1 VNWEEAMFKLALKRI
16 FHSKVSSL
24 VTMITVALTVIV
36 FLLLNSSLKSYGD
49 RLTERTDNPLLIAG
63 SRGSGVDLIMK
74 SLYFRKSEQP
84 FIKNVYIDAVR
95 EHAEAAPLFIEYTA
109 ENYPVC
115 STTPEYFDLRGLTV
129 SNGTM
134 LTKLGDCILGAKVAA
149 KLKLKPGEFL
159 ISDPD
164 NVFNPAGSIPLK
176 MRITGILE
184 ETGSPDDSVIFTSL
198 KTGWTMHGLGHAHP
212 PELEGP
218 DLKQSYIEINEET
231 LKTFHFHGEEDEY
244 PLTAILLKPK
254 SPKDEAFLLGKSAVS
269 PELSVAHPGQGLKSF
284 LKMLFHLDK
293 LFLIILV
300 LVLTV
305 IVMLLLLIF
314 FLNLRLRRKEKSL
327 FDRLGFEQVFFARL
341 AAAEWI
347 ILLSGGILCGWAGSL
362 IFNPLLKQLFDT
374 ILRG

>member
-1 VNWEEAMFKLALKRI
+1 MLKLAVRRI
-16 FHSKVSSL
+16 FHSRLSSL
-24 VTMITVALTVIV
+24 VTIFTVALTVII
-36 FLLLNSSLKSYGD
+36 FLMLNSSLKSYGA

-84 FIKNVYIDAVR
+84 FINNIYIEAVK

-109 ENYPVC
+109 KNYPVC
-115 STTPEYFDLRGLTV
+115 STSTEYFDLRELKIDQG
-129 SNGTM
+129 SM
-134 LTKLGDCILGAKVAA
+134 FTKLGDCILGAKTAA
-149 KLKLKPGEFL
+149 ELKLKPGEFL
-159 ISDPD
+159 ISDPK

-176 MRITGILE
+176 MRISGILKA
-184 ETGSPDDSVIFTSL
+184 TGSPDDSVIFTGL

-212 PELEGP
+212 PEQKGP

-231 LKTFHFHGEEDEY
+231 LKTFHFHGDEDEY
-244 PLTAILLKPK
+244 PLTSILLKPK
-254 SPKDEAFLLGKSAVS
+254 SAKDEAFLLGKSAVS
-269 PELSVAHPGQGLKSF
+269 PDLAVTHPGQGLKGF

-293 LFLIILV
+293 LFLIVLV
-300 LVLTV
+300 LVLSV
-305 IVMLLLLIF
+305 IILLLLLIF

-327 FDRLGFEQVFFARL
+327 FDRLGFEKVFFARL

-347 ILLSGGILCGWAGSL
+347 ILLACGILFGWAGSV
-362 IFNPLLKQLFDT
+362 IFNPLLKQLFDS